1 MQDISYTVHTF
12 REGPTYIAYAP
23 ELDVS
28 SCGATSED
36 AQRNIRDAVQ
46 GFLEASSAMGTL
58 DEVLQESGYTRR
70 GEGWEA
76 PEFVALE
83 RQRVSVA

>member
-58 DEVLQESGYTRR
+58 DEVLQESGYTRSA
-70 GEGWEA
+70 EGWEP

-83 RQRVSVA
+83 RQKVSVA